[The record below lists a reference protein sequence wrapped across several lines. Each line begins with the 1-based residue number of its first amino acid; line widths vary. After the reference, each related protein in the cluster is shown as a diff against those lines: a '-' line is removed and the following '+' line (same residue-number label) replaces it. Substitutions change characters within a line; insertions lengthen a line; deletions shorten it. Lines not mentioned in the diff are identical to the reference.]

1 MAGEPFSRCPACP
14 IPDVGSEMALSA
26 ASIPTSGMA
35 WSSETPIG
43 LIGTPG
49 VEPSMGCQKDDRV
62 HAWMCAWGYV
72 CNTIRLFQV
81 TSGKENVL
89 NEFTSRLPRL
99 NNMD

>member
-49 VEPSMGCQKDDRV
+49 VEAPMLWRV
-62 HAWMCAWGYV
+62 HAAQSV
-72 CNTIRLFQV
+72 LFG
-81 TSGKENVL
+81 S
-89 NEFTSRLPRL
+89 EFW
-99 NNMD
+99 